1 MLNQVKKLLTNSFTL
16 ISFIAIFPTLAI
28 AQTQSVTGTLGVSEL
43 SAGQS
48 TTLTVSYSATD
59 AEGNAVAT
67 TGLGLRIHYD
77 SSVLQM
83 DAFTER
89 LFTGSQPFQFK
100 DDTTDLDNDPNT
112 DKYYLTS
119 WADTSGAGWPVDGNT
134 GQPLAQPVDL
144 YTVPLTALSGYNGTT
159 LKFTVSSNAAGFSFS
174 SEDVVI
180 GKIPGTVST
189 LSNITGTYSV
199 TSEATAPES
208 PYSSNDPAGN
218 GPDGTLGNADDV
230 TIKDLYEVD
239 GLTFVRPPLGAEAP
253 AATWGNAAGRDLNRV
268 GTNRYFRKFT
278 WENADAWC
286 KSFNGRL
293 ATGAEIET
301 HIAPISG
308 TTDGI
313 WETQLNW
320 PQQSSH
326 YWTGSVA
333 GDDPGDGSRHKAWI
347 TYNTSNGN
355 SVHQVQG
362 RANTNPFWPMC
373 VLENQASTTTGSITL
388 TPEFASDVTSYS
400 ATVANPV
407 TSVTFVPTLT
417 DSFASVTEYT
427 ANGSAVTANTFT
439 PTDGTNS
446 VSMTVTAE
454 DGVGTT
460 TYSITLEKAEA
471 LAITVGSLGIVTN
484 ANEVSYP
491 VTGTCNLDGVSVVV
505 SITGGSTTVSG
516 SSVDCSSGAWSAT
529 VDASS
534 LPDGAITV
542 SATGSTTLES
552 NTATGSTTKDTVG
565 PVVSAPADI
574 TVAAVDA
581 DGTPATDSE
590 IAAFLAGA
598 SAVDAGDGVVSVS
611 NDAPAVFPL
620 GATTVT
626 FSAVDSLGNSGSSS
640 AVVTVEDQTPPVITV
655 SDATI
660 AATDENGTLA
670 TATDAAAFLDSATV
684 EDNVDSNVTVTN
696 DAPDVF
702 PIGDTVVTFTATD
715 SADLTATATATLTV
729 ADVTA
734 PVVTA
739 PDSITVAATDASGTA
754 VSSAASVSIVGDWKL
769 APIAGAL
776 GVGWD
781 AANATGWWSN
791 SADDVTTRACLFDDI
806 FRFGEDGSFSNVMGS
821 QTWLEGWQGV
831 DGEQC
836 GVPVAPHD
844 GSNSATYSHDASTGA
859 LVLTGKGAHVGL
871 PKVYNG
877 GELSNSADPQAD
889 APESITYTV
898 TEISDSA
905 MTIQIQYNGDNT
917 WQFKL
922 VKAVAS
928 SVSITKVIETDAS
941 SPYIKTVEL
950 YVTGTVDFS
959 DGSVVMNYGKNGA
972 AFADN
977 QIDIS
982 GLGVQTDTYVYV
994 IRDLTLMQT
1003 DFPSAGLSA
1012 SNTVT
1017 TGTATNGDDS
1027 YQITMDGAVIS
1038 QFGVENE
1045 DGTGT
1050 AWEHGDTYAERKP
1063 GTEDDGTFSVDHW
1076 TIQELNFLDDYGTYN
1091 GAAALETVIT
1101 LGNWKTDS
1109 TASIVGDWKLAPMAA
1124 ALGVGWDA
1132 ANATGWWSNSADD
1145 VTTRACLFDD
1155 IFRFGE
1161 DGSFSNVMGL
1171 ETWLEGWQGVD
1182 SDQCG
1187 TPVAPHDGS
1196 SSATYTHD
1204 ASTGAL
1210 VLTGKGAHVGLP
1222 KAFNG
1227 GELTTPADAP
1237 DSITYTVTEISDSA
1251 MTVQINYFD
1260 TYVWQYKFAKVVAV
1274 SDSDA
1279 IAAFLAG
1286 ASAVDNVDGTLP
1298 VANDGPTVFP
1308 LGETVVTFSA
1318 TDAAGN
1324 LGTATASVTVTD
1336 QTAPEITAPAD
1347 GTLAATDA
1355 AGLASSDASVQAW
1368 FATATATDNVD
1379 SSLTITND
1387 APEVLPIG
1395 DTVVTFSVSDAAGNS
1410 ATATATVTVAD
1421 LTAPVIAAPATIT
1434 FLGENDGL
1442 AVSDAQVTDFL
1453 ASITATD
1460 NVDGAIATVT
1470 NDVPADVLPLGD
1482 TTVTFTAVDAVG
1494 NTGTAQTVVTVSLD
1508 ITPPELTVP
1517 APIALEVDMPS
1528 DVVAA
1533 SDNAIV
1539 TFLASATAI
1548 DNKDGD
1554 VTSSI
1559 VNDGPDEY
1567 AVGETV
1573 VTFTVA
1579 DALGNTASKS
1589 STVTVTVTDTDG
1601 DGLPDFYENLYGLD
1615 PNDPSDASGDLDGD
1629 GFTNLEEY
1637 EAGTD
1642 PTRDELPPELTIPA
1656 DISMGAT
1663 GRMTDVDIGTATA
1676 IDLKDGELSPSPSA
1690 TGPFKSGLTLITWSV
1705 SDAAGNTST
1714 AVQTVEIMPL
1724 ANLTPSSVTVE
1735 GTTVDVIV
1743 ELSGDAAA
1751 YPVTIPLSIDGTA
1764 TMGEMP
1770 SALAGDWTLAPM
1782 AGALGVGWDADNA
1795 TGWWSNSEGDVT
1807 GRACLFDDIFRF
1819 GSDGSFANVMGSETW
1834 LEGWQG
1840 VDGDQCGAPVAP
1852 HDGSASATYT
1862 YDSSTGSVMIDGV
1875 GAHLGLPKVFNG
1887 GELTNPADAPASV
1900 TYVITEMSD
1909 TAMTVQINY
1918 LDTFVWQYKFVKVA
1932 SAASSGDFSVSDTV
1946 TITEGT
1952 KGMVTMTVNEDSEA
1966 ESAETVVITLGSP
1979 TNAVTGSVTER
1990 TITIVEENVA
2000 PMIHLSVAQGGTS
2013 GRIVAADGGLVTVTA
2028 NYSDLNPGD
2037 THTLEWDSALSGLDY
2052 VTIDG
2057 ATVTVDPSTLGDTL
2071 MTASATVTD
2080 DGNPIFS
2087 ASDSVVVKI
2096 LATAPALG
2104 ADDSDGD
2111 GISDADEGYGD
2122 SDNDGIPDY
2131 LDNIDE
2137 SNLAPVG
2144 DSGDVVQT
2152 SAGTTV
2158 VLGDTAFSSGNN
2170 EVGIDESDVGSA
2182 DADWDYLGGL
2192 VDFKVSGAQAGATYN
2207 VVIPLS
2213 GTVPAGAVLRKFM
2226 GDNIGWQDFVEN
2238 ATNAIHSAMATSG
2251 TCPEPGSAAYAP
2263 GLPTADAM
2271 TPEQTICLELLIEDG
2286 GPNDMDGVA
2295 NGTVVDPSGIATLYF
2310 GPPSSNSTISIDAT
2324 ELKAGGNETATVT
2337 VTAVDPDGRA
2347 LEGMTVSASASLSD
2361 ATVGDFTASAGG
2373 VYTATLTP
2381 GKTGGELTVTATIS
2395 DGSDSVSITSAVVTI
2410 KKSGGGCTVGGSGSS
2425 DSSMVIM
2432 LLAGMLYLF
2441 RRKLFKMQ

>member
-1 MLNQVKKLLTNSFTL
+1 MLNQVKKLLSNSFTL
-16 ISFIAIFPTLAI
+16 ISFITIFPTLAI
-28 AQTQSVTGTLGVSEL
+28 AQTQSVSGTLGVSEL

-59 AEGNAVAT
+59 AGGDAVAT

-83 DAFTER
+83 DSYTER

-134 GQPLAQPVDL
+134 GEPLAQPVDL

-208 PYSSNDPAGN
+208 PYSSNDPTGN
-218 GPDGTLGNADDV
+218 GPDGSLGNADDV

-293 ATGAEIET
+293 ATGAEVET

-326 YWTGSVA
+326 YWTGSIA

-373 VLENQASTTTGSITL
+373 VLENQASTTTGDITL

-407 TSVTFVPTLT
+407 TSVTFTPTLT
-417 DSFASVTEYT
+417 DSFASITEYT
-427 ANGSAVTANTFT
+427 ANGDAVTSNTFT

-484 ANEVSYP
+484 ANEGSYP

-505 SITGGSTTVSG
+505 SMTGGSTTVSG
-516 SSVDCSSGAWSAT
+516 SSVDCTSGAWSAT

-534 LPDGAITV
+534 LPDGAISV

-611 NDAPAVFPL
+611 NDAPPVFPL

-655 SDATI
+655 ADATI
-660 AATDENGTLA
+660 AATDANGTSA

-729 ADVTA
+729 TDLTA

-769 APIAGAL
+769 APIAAAL

-836 GVPVAPHD
+836 GAPVAPHD
-844 GSNSATYSHDASTGA
+844 GSNSATYAYDASTGA

-871 PKVYNG
+871 PKVHNG
-877 GELSNSADPQAD
+877 GELSNSAD
-889 APESITYTV
+889 APDSVTYTV
-898 TEISDSA
+898 TELSESA

-922 VKAVAS
+922 VKAVAN

-1003 DFPSAGLSA
+1003 DFPSAGLST

-1017 TGTATNGDDS
+1017 TDTATNGDDS
-1027 YQITMDGAVIS
+1027 YQVTINGTVVS
-1038 QFGVENE
+1038 QFGIEGDRGDN
-1045 DGTGT
+1045 T
-1050 AWEHGDTYAERKP
+1050 WEHRDTYAERKA
-1063 GTEDDGTFSVDHW
+1063 GTTDNGTFNIDEW
-1076 TIQELNFLDDYGTYN
+1076 TIYSEQLLDDYGTYN

-1101 LGNWKTDS
+1101 LGNWKTDT
-1109 TASIVGDWKLAPMAA
+1109 TASIVGDWKLAPIAA

-1161 DGSFSNVMGL
+1161 DGSFSNVMGS

-1187 TPVAPHDGS
+1187 TPIAPHDGS
-1196 SSATYTHD
+1196 NPATYTHD
-1204 ASTGAL
+1204 TSTGAL

-1237 DSITYTVTEISDSA
+1237 ESVTYTVTEISESA

-1274 SDSDA
+1274 DPSNA

-1298 VANDGPTVFP
+1298 VTNDGPAVFP

-1324 LGTATASVTVTD
+1324 LGTASASVTVTD

-1387 APEVLPIG
+1387 APEILPIG

-1410 ATATATVTVAD
+1410 ASATATVTVAD
-1421 LTAPVIAAPATIT
+1421 LTAPVITAPATIT

-1442 AVSDAQVTDFL
+1442 AVSDSQVTDFL

-1460 NVDGAIATVT
+1460 NVDGDIATIT
-1470 NDVPADVLPLGD
+1470 NDAPADVFPLGD

-1533 SDNAIV
+1533 SDDAIV
-1539 TFLASATAI
+1539 AFLAGATAI

-1559 VNDGPDEY
+1559 VNDGPAEY

-1656 DISMGAT
+1656 DISVGAT

-1676 IDLKDGELSPSPSA
+1676 VDLKDGELSPSPSA

-1852 HDGSASATYT
+1852 HDGSAPATYT

-1909 TAMTVQINY
+1909 TAMTIQINY
-1918 LDTFVWQYKFVKVA
+1918 FDTYVWQYKFVKVA

-1966 ESAETVVITLGSP
+1966 ESAETVVITLGSL

-2000 PMIHLSVAQGGTS
+2000 PMIHLSVAQGGTA
-2013 GRIVAADGGLVTVTA
+2013 GRIVAADGGPVTVTA

-2071 MTASATVTD
+2071 MTASATVSD
-2080 DGNPIFS
+2080 DGNPILS

-2192 VDFKVSGAQAGATYN
+2192 VDFKVSGGQAGATYN

-2238 ATNAIHSAMATSG
+2238 ATNAISSITAAPG
-2251 TCPEPGSAAYAP
+2251 TCPAPGSVFYEPGIIAADMVA
-2263 GLPTADAM
+2263 
-2271 TPEQTICLELLIEDG
+2271 PEQVICLQLLIEDG

-2361 ATVGDFTASAGG
+2361 ATVGGFTESAGG

-2395 DGSDSVSITSAVVTI
+2395 DGNDSISITSAVVTI

-2425 DSSMVIM
+2425 DSSMIIL
-2432 LLAGMLYLF
+2432 LLAGMLYLL
-2441 RRKLFKMQ
+2441 RRKMFKMQ

>member
-1 MLNQVKKLLTNSFTL
+1 MLNQVTKLLKNSFTL
-16 ISFIAIFPTLAI
+16 ISFIAIFPALAI
-28 AQTQSVTGTLGVSEL
+28 AQTQSVSGTLGVSEL

-59 AEGNAVAT
+59 ADGNAVAT

-100 DDTTDLDNDPNT
+100 DDTDDLDFDPNT
-112 DKYYLTS
+112 DKFYLTS

-159 LKFTVSSNAAGFSFS
+159 LRFSTSSTAAGYNFS

-208 PYSSNDPAGN
+208 PYSTNNPTAN
-218 GPDGTLGNADDV
+218 GPDGSAGTDDDV
-230 TIKDLYEVD
+230 VVKDLYEVD
-239 GLTFVRPPLGAEAP
+239 GLTFVRPPLNSEAP
-253 AATWGNAAGRDLNRV
+253 QATWGTASGQDLNRV
-268 GTNRYFRKFT
+268 GSNRYFRKFT
-278 WENADAWC
+278 WENAGLWC
-286 KSFNGRL
+286 ESINARL

-308 TTDGI
+308 SADGV
-313 WETQLNW
+313 WETELYW
-320 PQQSSH
+320 PQRSSH
-326 YWTGSVA
+326 YWTASVA
-333 GDDPGDGSRHKAWI
+333 GDNQTDPPTRHKAWI
-347 TYNTSNGN
+347 TYNTGNGN
-355 SVHQVQG
+355 SVHQLQG
-362 RANTNPFWPMC
+362 RADTNAFWPMC
-373 VLENQASTTTGSITL
+373 VIENQASTTTGSITL

-407 TSVTFVPTLT
+407 NSVSFVPTLT

-427 ANGSAVTANTFT
+427 ANGSAVTGNTFT

-460 TYSITLEKAEA
+460 TYSISLEKAEA
-471 LAITVGSLGIVTN
+471 LAITVGSLSIVTN
-484 ANEVSYP
+484 ANEGSYP
-491 VTGTCNLDGVSVVV
+491 VAGTCNLDGVSVVV
-505 SITGGSTTVSG
+505 SMTGGSTTVSG
-516 SSVDCSSGAWSAT
+516 SAVDCTSGAWSAS

-534 LPDGAITV
+534 LPDGAISV
-542 SATGSTTLES
+542 SAAGSTTLES

-598 SAVDAGDGVVSVS
+598 TAVDAGDGVVSVS

-655 SDATI
+655 ADATI
-660 AATDENGTLA
+660 AATDANGTLA

-715 SADLTATATATLTV
+715 SANLTATATATLTV
-729 ADVTA
+729 ADLTA

-739 PDSITVAATDASGTA
+739 PDSITVAATNAAGTA
-754 VSSAASVSIVGDWKL
+754 ASNSAVSGDWKL
-769 APIAGAL
+769 APVEGAL
-776 GVGWD
+776 AVGWD
-781 AANATGWWSN
+781 AANVGGWWSN
-791 SADDVTTRACLFDDI
+791 SADEVTTRSCLFDDI

-821 QTWLEGWQGV
+821 QTWLEVWQGV
-831 DGEQC
+831 DGDQC
-836 GVPVAPHD
+836 GTPVAPHN
-844 GSNSATYSHDASTGA
+844 GSSTMNYTYDSANST
-859 LVLTGKGAHVGL
+859 LTVNGLGAHIGL

-877 GELSNSADPQAD
+877 GELGNPLD
-889 APESITYTV
+889 APSSVTYTI
-898 TEISDSA
+898 TEMTETA
-905 MTIQIQYNGDNT
+905 MTLQINYFDT
-917 WQFKL
+917 YVWQFKL
-922 VKAVAS
+922 AKDVPAAEK
-928 SVSITKVIETDAS
+928 SVSITKIIETDAS
-941 SPYIKTVEL
+941 NPYIKTVEL

-1076 TIQELNFLDDYGTYN
+1076 TIQALNFLDDYGTYN
-1091 GAAALETVIT
+1091 GAAALETIIT
-1101 LGNWKTDS
+1101 LGNWKT
-1109 TASIVGDWKLAPMAA
+1109 
-1124 ALGVGWDA
+1124 
-1132 ANATGWWSNSADD
+1132 N
-1145 VTTRACLFDD
+1145 
-1155 IFRFGE
+1155 
-1161 DGSFSNVMGL
+1161 
-1171 ETWLEGWQGVD
+1171 
-1182 SDQCG
+1182 
-1187 TPVAPHDGS
+1187 S
-1196 SSATYTHD
+1196 SSET
-1204 ASTGAL
+1204 S
-1210 VLTGKGAHVGLP
+1210 
-1222 KAFNG
+1222 
-1227 GELTTPADAP
+1227 
-1237 DSITYTVTEISDSA
+1237 
-1251 MTVQINYFD
+1251 
-1260 TYVWQYKFAKVVAV
+1260 
-1274 SDSDA
+1274 A
-1279 IAAFLAG
+1279 IATFLAG
-1286 ASAVDNVDGTLP
+1286 ASAIDNVDGALP
-1298 VANDGPTVFP
+1298 VTNDGPAVFP

-1318 TDAAGN
+1318 TDTAGN

-1410 ATATATVTVAD
+1410 ASATATVTVAD
-1421 LTAPVIAAPATIT
+1421 LTAPVITAPVKIT

-1460 NVDGAIATVT
+1460 NVDGAIATIT

-1494 NTGTAQTVVTVSLD
+1494 NAGTAQTVVTVSLD

-1517 APIALEVDMPS
+1517 VPIALEVDMPS

-1533 SDNAIV
+1533 SNDAIV
-1539 TFLASATAI
+1539 AFLAGATAI

-1559 VNDGPDEY
+1559 VNDGPAEY

-1676 IDLKDGELSPSPSA
+1676 VDLKDGELSPSPSA

-1705 SDAAGNTST
+1705 TDAAGNTST

-1735 GTTVDVIV
+1735 GATVDVIV
-1743 ELSGDAAA
+1743 ELSGEAAF
-1751 YPVTIPLSIDGTA
+1751 YPVTVPITTDGTA
-1764 TMGEMP
+1764 VMGDVSQ
-1770 SALAGDWTLAPM
+1770 SALMVGDWKLAPM
-1782 AGALGVGWDADNA
+1782 AGALQVGWDADNIG
-1795 TGWWSNSEGDVT
+1795 GWWSNDEASITD
-1807 GRACLFDDIFRF
+1807 RACLFDDIFRMS
-1819 GSDGSFANVMGSETW
+1819 SDGTFMNIMGDQTW
-1834 LEGWQG
+1834 IEGWQG
-1840 VDGDQCGAPVAP
+1840 QEGCGTPVAP
-1852 HDGSASATYT
+1852 HDGSNAATYE
-1862 YDSSTGSVMIDGV
+1862 YDPETSTITVSGL
-1875 GAHLGLPKVFNG
+1875 GAHVGLPKVHNN
-1887 GELTNPADAPASV
+1887 GELGSVDDAVSSIVYDVAEIAADGLS
-1900 TYVITEMSD
+1900 
-1909 TAMTVQINY
+1909 MTLQINY
-1918 LDTFVWQYKFVKVA
+1918 SGTAIWQYKLVKSTPSVTT
-1932 SAASSGDFSVSDTV
+1932 GDYSIGDSVV
-1946 TITEGT
+1946 INEGT
-1952 KGMVTMTVNEDSEA
+1952 SGMITMLINEDSEV
-1966 ESAETVVITLGSP
+1966 ESSETVVISLGSP
-1979 TNAVTGSVTER
+1979 TNAVTGAVTER

-2013 GRIVAADGGLVTVTA
+2013 GRIVTADGGPVTVTA
-2028 NYSDLNPGD
+2028 SYSDLNPGD

-2080 DGNPIFS
+2080 DGNPILS

-2104 ADDSDGD
+2104 TDDSDGD

-2251 TCPEPGSAAYAP
+2251 TCPEPGSSAYAP
-2263 GLPTADAM
+2263 GLPTADGM
-2271 TPEQTICLELLIEDG
+2271 SEQTICLELLIEDG

-2361 ATVGDFTASAGG
+2361 STVGGFTESAGG

-2425 DSSMVIM
+2425 DSSMIIL
-2432 LLAGMLYLF
+2432 LLAGMLYLL
-2441 RRKLFKMQ
+2441 RRKFFKIQ

>member
-1 MLNQVKKLLTNSFTL
+1 M
-16 ISFIAIFPTLAI
+16 
-28 AQTQSVTGTLGVSEL
+28 
-43 SAGQS
+43 
-48 TTLTVSYSATD
+48 
-59 AEGNAVAT
+59 
-67 TGLGLRIHYD
+67 
-77 SSVLQM
+77 
-83 DAFTER
+83 
-89 LFTGSQPFQFK
+89 
-100 DDTTDLDNDPNT
+100 
-112 DKYYLTS
+112 
-119 WADTSGAGWPVDGNT
+119 
-134 GQPLAQPVDL
+134 
-144 YTVPLTALSGYNGTT
+144 
-159 LKFTVSSNAAGFSFS
+159 
-174 SEDVVI
+174 
-180 GKIPGTVST
+180 
-189 LSNITGTYSV
+189 
-199 TSEATAPES
+199 
-208 PYSSNDPAGN
+208 
-218 GPDGTLGNADDV
+218 
-230 TIKDLYEVD
+230 
-239 GLTFVRPPLGAEAP
+239 
-253 AATWGNAAGRDLNRV
+253 
-268 GTNRYFRKFT
+268 
-278 WENADAWC
+278 
-286 KSFNGRL
+286 
-293 ATGAEIET
+293 
-301 HIAPISG
+301 
-308 TTDGI
+308 
-313 WETQLNW
+313 
-320 PQQSSH
+320 
-326 YWTGSVA
+326 
-333 GDDPGDGSRHKAWI
+333 
-347 TYNTSNGN
+347 
-355 SVHQVQG
+355 
-362 RANTNPFWPMC
+362 
-373 VLENQASTTTGSITL
+373 
-388 TPEFASDVTSYS
+388 
-400 ATVANPV
+400 
-407 TSVTFVPTLT
+407 
-417 DSFASVTEYT
+417 
-427 ANGSAVTANTFT
+427 
-439 PTDGTNS
+439 
-446 VSMTVTAE
+446 
-454 DGVGTT
+454 
-460 TYSITLEKAEA
+460 
-471 LAITVGSLGIVTN
+471 
-484 ANEVSYP
+484 
-491 VTGTCNLDGVSVVV
+491 
-505 SITGGSTTVSG
+505 
-516 SSVDCSSGAWSAT
+516 
-529 VDASS
+529 
-534 LPDGAITV
+534 
-542 SATGSTTLES
+542 
-552 NTATGSTTKDTVG
+552 
-565 PVVSAPADI
+565 
-574 TVAAVDA
+574 
-581 DGTPATDSE
+581 
-590 IAAFLAGA
+590 
-598 SAVDAGDGVVSVS
+598 
-611 NDAPAVFPL
+611 
-620 GATTVT
+620 
-626 FSAVDSLGNSGSSS
+626 
-640 AVVTVEDQTPPVITV
+640 
-655 SDATI
+655 
-660 AATDENGTLA
+660 
-670 TATDAAAFLDSATV
+670 
-684 EDNVDSNVTVTN
+684 
-696 DAPDVF
+696 
-702 PIGDTVVTFTATD
+702 
-715 SADLTATATATLTV
+715 
-729 ADVTA
+729 
-734 PVVTA
+734 
-739 PDSITVAATDASGTA
+739 
-754 VSSAASVSIVGDWKL
+754 
-769 APIAGAL
+769 
-776 GVGWD
+776 
-781 AANATGWWSN
+781 
-791 SADDVTTRACLFDDI
+791 
-806 FRFGEDGSFSNVMGS
+806 
-821 QTWLEGWQGV
+821 
-831 DGEQC
+831 
-836 GVPVAPHD
+836 
-844 GSNSATYSHDASTGA
+844 
-859 LVLTGKGAHVGL
+859 
-871 PKVYNG
+871 
-877 GELSNSADPQAD
+877 
-889 APESITYTV
+889 
-898 TEISDSA
+898 
-905 MTIQIQYNGDNT
+905 
-917 WQFKL
+917 
-922 VKAVAS
+922 
-928 SVSITKVIETDAS
+928 
-941 SPYIKTVEL
+941 
-950 YVTGTVDFS
+950 
-959 DGSVVMNYGKNGA
+959 
-972 AFADN
+972 
-977 QIDIS
+977 
-982 GLGVQTDTYVYV
+982 
-994 IRDLTLMQT
+994 
-1003 DFPSAGLSA
+1003 
-1012 SNTVT
+1012 
-1017 TGTATNGDDS
+1017 
-1027 YQITMDGAVIS
+1027 
-1038 QFGVENE
+1038 
-1045 DGTGT
+1045 
-1050 AWEHGDTYAERKP
+1050 
-1063 GTEDDGTFSVDHW
+1063 
-1076 TIQELNFLDDYGTYN
+1076 
-1091 GAAALETVIT
+1091 
-1101 LGNWKTDS
+1101 
-1109 TASIVGDWKLAPMAA
+1109 
-1124 ALGVGWDA
+1124 
-1132 ANATGWWSNSADD
+1132 
-1145 VTTRACLFDD
+1145 
-1155 IFRFGE
+1155 
-1161 DGSFSNVMGL
+1161 
-1171 ETWLEGWQGVD
+1171 
-1182 SDQCG
+1182 
-1187 TPVAPHDGS
+1187 
-1196 SSATYTHD
+1196 
-1204 ASTGAL
+1204 
-1210 VLTGKGAHVGLP
+1210 
-1222 KAFNG
+1222 
-1227 GELTTPADAP
+1227 
-1237 DSITYTVTEISDSA
+1237 
-1251 MTVQINYFD
+1251 
-1260 TYVWQYKFAKVVAV
+1260 
-1274 SDSDA
+1274 
-1279 IAAFLAG
+1279 
-1286 ASAVDNVDGTLP
+1286 
-1298 VANDGPTVFP
+1298 
-1308 LGETVVTFSA
+1308 
-1318 TDAAGN
+1318 
-1324 LGTATASVTVTD
+1324 
-1336 QTAPEITAPAD
+1336 
-1347 GTLAATDA
+1347 
-1355 AGLASSDASVQAW
+1355 
-1368 FATATATDNVD
+1368 
-1379 SSLTITND
+1379 TITND
-1387 APEVLPIG
+1387 APAVLPIG

-1410 ATATATVTVAD
+1410 ASATATVTVAD
-1421 LTAPVIAAPATIT
+1421 LTAPVITAPATIT

-1460 NVDGAIATVT
+1460 NVDGVIATVT

-1559 VNDGPDEY
+1559 VNDGPAEY

-1676 IDLKDGELSPSPSA
+1676 VDLKDGELSPSPSA

-1840 VDGDQCGAPVAP
+1840 VDGDQCGAPVSP

-1918 LDTFVWQYKFVKVA
+1918 FDTFVWQYKFVKVA

-2013 GRIVAADGGLVTVTA
+2013 GRIVAADGGPVTVTA

-2057 ATVTVDPSTLGDTL
+2057 ATVTVDPTSLGDTL

-2080 DGNPIFS
+2080 DGNPILS

-2096 LATAPALG
+2096 LASAPALG

-2251 TCPEPGSAAYAP
+2251 TCPEPGSSAYAP
-2263 GLPTADAM
+2263 GLPTADGM
-2271 TPEQTICLELLIEDG
+2271 SEQTICLELLIEDG

-2361 ATVGDFTASAGG
+2361 ATVGGFTESAGG

-2395 DGSDSVSITSAVVTI
+2395 DGSDSISITSAVVTI

-2425 DSSMVIM
+2425 DSSMIIL
-2432 LLAGMLYLF
+2432 LLAGMLYLL
-2441 RRKLFKMQ
+2441 RRKLLKIQ

>member
-1 MLNQVKKLLTNSFTL
+1 MLNQVKKLLKNSFTL

-28 AQTQSVTGTLGVSEL
+28 AQTQSVSGTLGVSEL

-59 AEGNAVAT
+59 ADGNAVAT

-484 ANEVSYP
+484 ANEGSYP

-505 SITGGSTTVSG
+505 SMTGGSTTVSG
-516 SSVDCSSGAWSAT
+516 SSVDCTSGAWSAT

-590 IAAFLAGA
+590 IAAFLAAA

-620 GATTVT
+620 GTTTVT

-660 AATDENGTLA
+660 AATDANGTLA

-836 GVPVAPHD
+836 GAPVAPHD
-844 GSNSATYSHDASTGA
+844 GSNSATYTHDASTGA

-889 APESITYTV
+889 APDSITYTV

-922 VKAVAS
+922 VKAVAN

-1076 TIQELNFLDDYGTYN
+1076 TIQALNFLDDYGTYN

-1161 DGSFSNVMGL
+1161 DGSFSNVMGS

-1274 SDSDA
+1274 SGSDA

-1298 VANDGPTVFP
+1298 VTNDGPAVFP

-1410 ATATATVTVAD
+1410 ASATATVTVAD
-1421 LTAPVIAAPATIT
+1421 LTAPVITAPATIT

-1460 NVDGAIATVT
+1460 NVDGAIATIT

-1533 SDNAIV
+1533 SDDAIV

-1559 VNDGPDEY
+1559 VNDGPAEY

-1676 IDLKDGELSPSPSA
+1676 VDLKDGELSPSPSA

-1918 LDTFVWQYKFVKVA
+1918 FDTFVWQYKFVKVA

-2013 GRIVAADGGLVTVTA
+2013 GRIVAADGGPVTVTA

-2057 ATVTVDPSTLGDTL
+2057 ATVTVDPTSLGDTL

-2080 DGNPIFS
+2080 DGNPILS

-2096 LATAPALG
+2096 LASAPALG

-2251 TCPEPGSAAYAP
+2251 TCPEPGSSAYAP
-2263 GLPTADAM
+2263 GLPTAEAM
-2271 TPEQTICLELLIEDG
+2271 VPEQTICLELLIEDG

-2361 ATVGDFTASAGG
+2361 ATVGDFTESAGG

-2395 DGSDSVSITSAVVTI
+2395 DGSDSISITSAVVTI

-2425 DSSMVIM
+2425 DSSMIIL
-2432 LLAGMLYLF
+2432 LLAGMLYLL
-2441 RRKLFKMQ
+2441 RRKLFKIQ

>member
-1 MLNQVKKLLTNSFTL
+1 MLYQTIKVLKKNLF
-16 ISFIAIFPTLAI
+16 IVSFIAMLPAFAV
-28 AQTQSVTGTLGVSEL
+28 AQVQSVSGTLEVAEL

-48 TTLTVSYSATD
+48 TNLTVTYSASD
-59 AEGNAVAT
+59 ADGNAVAT
-67 TGLGLRIHYD
+67 TGLGLRLHYD
-77 SSVLQM
+77 SSVLEM
-83 DAFTER
+83 GAYSDR
-89 LFTGSQPFQFK
+89 LFAGSQPFQFK

-134 GQPLAQPVDL
+134 GEPLAQPVTL
-144 YTVPLTALSGYNGTT
+144 YVVPLTAISGFNGTT
-159 LKFTVSSNAAGFSFS
+159 LKFSYSSIAAGYSFT
-174 SEDVVI
+174 SEDVTV

-189 LSNITGTYSV
+189 LSNLTGTYSV
-199 TSEATAPES
+199 TSEATAPSS
-208 PYSSNDPAGN
+208 PYSTNNPSANGADASAG
-218 GPDGTLGNADDV
+218 TADDV
-230 TIKDLYEVD
+230 IIKDLYEVE
-239 GLTFVRPPLGAEAP
+239 GLSFVRPPLNAEAP
-253 AATWGNAAGRDLNRV
+253 QATWGTASGRDLNRV

-278 WENADAWC
+278 WENADLWC

-293 ATGAEIET
+293 ATGAEVET
-301 HIAPISG
+301 HISPISG
-308 TTDGI
+308 STDGV
-313 WETQLNW
+313 WETELNW

-326 YWTGSVA
+326 YWTGSLA

-362 RANTNPFWPMC
+362 RANTQAFWPLC
-373 VLENQASTTTGSITL
+373 VLESQASTTTGDITL
-388 TPEFASDVTSYS
+388 TPAFASNVLEYTASI
-400 ATVANPV
+400 ANPV

-427 ANGSAVTANTFT
+427 ANGSAVTSNTFA

-454 DGVGTT
+454 DGAGTT
-460 TYSITLEKAEA
+460 TYAISLEKAEA
-471 LAITVGSLGIVTN
+471 LAIAITSPAIVTN
-484 ANEVSYP
+484 SNEASYP
-491 VTGTCNLDGVSVVV
+491 VAGTCNLSGVSVVA
-505 SITGGSTTVSG
+505 SLTSGSDTVSG

-534 LPDGAITV
+534 LADGSLTV
-542 SATGSTTLES
+542 SATGTTSLET
-552 NTATGSTTKDTVG
+552 NTATASTTKDTVG

-581 DGTPATDSE
+581 NGTPATDAA
-590 IAAFLAGA
+590 IASFLSSA
-598 SAVDAGDGVVSVS
+598 SAVDAGDGVVSVA
-611 NDAPAVFPL
+611 NDAPAVFPI

-626 FSAVDSLGNSGSSS
+626 FSAVDSLGNTGSSS

-655 SDATI
+655 EDATV
-660 AATDENGTLA
+660 AATDASGTLA
-670 TATDAAAFLDSATV
+670 TDTDIASFLDSATV
-684 EDNVDSNVTVTN
+684 EDNVDANVTVTN
-696 DAPDVF
+696 DAPDIF
-702 PIGDTVVTFTATD
+702 PIGPTVVTFTATD
-715 SADLTATATATLTV
+715 SSELTATATATLTV
-729 ADVTA
+729 ADLTA

-739 PDSITVAATDASGTA
+739 PDAITVAANNAAGTA
-754 VSSAASVSIVGDWKL
+754 ASNSAISGDWKL
-769 APIAGAL
+769 AAMAGAM

-781 AANATGWWSN
+781 ADNATGWWSN
-791 SADDVTTRACLFDDI
+791 SEDDLTTRACLFDDI
-806 FRFGEDGSFSNVMGS
+806 FRFGADGSFANVMGS
-821 QTWLEGWQGV
+821 ETWLESWQGV
-831 DGEQC
+831 DGDQC
-836 GVPVAPHD
+836 GAPVAPHN
-844 GSNSATYSHDASTGA
+844 GSATANYTYDSANSTITVNG
-859 LVLTGKGAHVGL
+859 LGAHIGL

-877 GELSNSADPQAD
+877 GEMTSPSEAVTSVTY
-889 APESITYTV
+889 SITEMTS
-898 TEISDSA
+898 TA
-905 MTIQIQYNGDNT
+905 MTLQINYFDTYVWQY
-917 WQFKL
+917 KL
-922 VKAVAS
+922 TKDQPAATN

-941 SPYIKTVEL
+941 SPFIKTVEL

-959 DGSVVMNYGKNGA
+959 DGSIVMNYGNNGKP
-972 AFADN
+972 FADK

-994 IRDLTLMQT
+994 IRDLALMQT

-1017 TGTATNGDDS
+1017 TSTATNGDDS
-1027 YQITMDGAVIS
+1027 YQITMDGAVVS

-1050 AWEHGDTYAERKP
+1050 AWEHSDSVAERKS
-1063 GTEDDGTFSVDHW
+1063 GTDDDGTFNIDHW
-1076 TIQELNFLDDYGTYN
+1076 TVQAKNYLDDYGTYN

-1101 LGNWKTDS
+1101 LANWK
-1109 TASIVGDWKLAPMAA
+1109 VE
-1124 ALGVGWDA
+1124 
-1132 ANATGWWSNSADD
+1132 SADD
-1145 VTTRACLFDD
+1145 ANP
-1155 IFRFGE
+1155 I
-1161 DGSFSNVMGL
+1161 
-1171 ETWLEGWQGVD
+1171 
-1182 SDQCG
+1182 
-1187 TPVAPHDGS
+1187 
-1196 SSATYTHD
+1196 AT
-1204 ASTGAL
+1204 
-1210 VLTGKGAHVGLP
+1210 
-1222 KAFNG
+1222 
-1227 GELTTPADAP
+1227 
-1237 DSITYTVTEISDSA
+1237 
-1251 MTVQINYFD
+1251 
-1260 TYVWQYKFAKVVAV
+1260 
-1274 SDSDA
+1274 
-1279 IAAFLAG
+1279 FLA
-1286 ASAVDNVDGTLP
+1286 AATAVDNVDGS
-1298 VANDGPTVFP
+1298 VSVSNDGLAVFP
-1308 LGETVVTFSA
+1308 LGETLVTFSA

-1324 LGTATASVTVTD
+1324 TGTATSTVTVTD

-1355 AGLASSDASVQAW
+1355 SGLASSDASVQAW
-1368 FATATATDNVD
+1368 FATASASDNVD
-1379 SSLTITND
+1379 SSMTITND

-1395 DTVVTFSVSDAAGNS
+1395 ATLVTFTVSDAAGNS
-1410 ATATATVTVAD
+1410 ASATATVTVAD
-1421 LTAPVIAAPATIT
+1421 LTAPVITAPAAIT
-1434 FLGENDGL
+1434 LLGENDGL
-1442 AVSDAQVTDFL
+1442 AATDASVTDFL
-1453 ASITATD
+1453 ASITASD
-1460 NVDGAIATVT
+1460 NVDGAIASIT
-1470 NDVPADVLPLGD
+1470 NDAPADVFPLGD
-1482 TTVTFTAVDAVG
+1482 TTVTFTAVDAAG
-1494 NTGTAQTVVTVSLD
+1494 NTGTAQTVVTISLD
-1508 ITPPELTVP
+1508 ITAPELTVP
-1517 APIALEVDMPS
+1517 APIALEVAMPS
-1528 DVVAA
+1528 DVVDAA
-1533 SDNAIV
+1533 DTAIV
-1539 TFLASATAI
+1539 TFLSGASAI

-1559 VNDGPDEY
+1559 VNDGPAEY
-1567 AVGETV
+1567 PVGETV
-1573 VTFTVA
+1573 VTFTVS
-1579 DALGNTASKS
+1579 DALGNTASAS
-1589 STVTVTVTDTDG
+1589 SSVTVTVTDTDG

-1615 PNDPSDASGDLDGD
+1615 PNDASDANGDLDGD

-1663 GRMTDVDIGTATA
+1663 GRMTDVSIGTASA
-1676 IDLKDGELSPSPSA
+1676 VDLKDGELSPSASA
-1690 TGPFKSGLTLITWSV
+1690 SGPFKSGLTLITWSV
-1705 SDAAGNTST
+1705 SDAAGNTAT
-1714 AVQTVEIMPL
+1714 AVQSVEIMPL

-1751 YPVTIPLSIDGTA
+1751 YPVTIPLTIDGTA

-1782 AGALGVGWDADNA
+1782 AGALQVGWDADNVG
-1795 TGWWSNSEGDVT
+1795 GWWSSGDGEVT
-1807 GRACLFDDIFRF
+1807 DRACLFDDIFRF
-1819 GSDGSFANVMGSETW
+1819 GADGSFANVMGAETW

-1862 YDSSTGSVMIDGV
+1862 HDAATGELMLDGV
-1875 GAHLGLPKVFNG
+1875 GAHLGLPKVYNG
-1887 GELTNPADAPASV
+1887 GEMSNPADAPASV

-1918 LDTFVWQYKFVKVA
+1918 VDTFVWQYKFVKVA
-1932 SAASSGDFSVSDTV
+1932 SAAGSGDFTVSDSV

-1952 KGMVTMTVNEDSEA
+1952 KGMVTMTVNEDAEA
-1966 ESAETVVITLGSP
+1966 ESSETVTISIGSP
-1979 TNAVTGSVTER
+1979 TNAVVGSVSER

-2000 PMIHLSVAQGGTS
+2000 PMIHLSVAQSGTS

-2071 MTASATVTD
+2071 MIASATVSD
-2080 DGNPIFS
+2080 DGNPILS

-2096 LATAPALG
+2096 LAAAPALG
-2104 ADDSDGD
+2104 AEDSDGD

-2170 EVGIDESDVGSA
+2170 EVGIDESDVGSV

-2251 TCPEPGSAAYAP
+2251 TCPEPGSSAYAP

-2271 TPEQTICLELLIEDG
+2271 VPEQTICLELLIEDG

-2310 GPPSSNSTISIDAT
+2310 GPPSSDSTISIDAT

-2337 VTAVDPDGRA
+2337 VTAVDSDGRA
-2347 LEGMTVSASASLSD
+2347 LEGMSVTSSASLSD
-2361 ATVGDFTASAGG
+2361 ATVSEFVESAGG

-2381 GKTGGELTVTATIS
+2381 GSTGGELTVTATIS
-2395 DGSDSVSITSAVVTI
+2395 NGSDSVSITSAIVTI
-2410 KKSGGGCTVGGSGSS
+2410 KKSGGGCTVGGPGSS
-2425 DSSMVIM
+2425 DYSMIM
-2432 LLAGMLYLF
+2432 LLLAGLLYLV
-2441 RRKLFKMQ
+2441 RRRVFKIQ

>member
-1 MLNQVKKLLTNSFTL
+1 MLNQVKKLLKNSFTL

-28 AQTQSVTGTLGVSEL
+28 AQTQSVSGTLGVSEL

-59 AEGNAVAT
+59 GDGNAVAT

-326 YWTGSVA
+326 YWTASVA

-484 ANEVSYP
+484 ANEGSYP

-505 SITGGSTTVSG
+505 SMAGGSTTVSG
-516 SSVDCSSGAWSAT
+516 SSVDCTSGAWSAT

-590 IAAFLAGA
+590 IAAFLAAA

-660 AATDENGTLA
+660 AATDANGTLA

-836 GVPVAPHD
+836 GTPVAPHD
-844 GSNSATYSHDASTGA
+844 GSNSATYTHDASTGA

-889 APESITYTV
+889 APDSITYTV

-922 VKAVAS
+922 VKAVAN

-1076 TIQELNFLDDYGTYN
+1076 TIQALNFLDDYGTYN

-1161 DGSFSNVMGL
+1161 DGSFSNVMGS

-1298 VANDGPTVFP
+1298 VTNDGPTVFP

-1410 ATATATVTVAD
+1410 ASATATVTVAD
-1421 LTAPVIAAPATIT
+1421 LTAPVITAPATIT

-1676 IDLKDGELSPSPSA
+1676 VDLKDGELSPSPSA

-1918 LDTFVWQYKFVKVA
+1918 FDTFVWQYKFVKVA

-2013 GRIVAADGGLVTVTA
+2013 GRIVAADGGPVTVTA

-2080 DGNPIFS
+2080 DGNPILS

-2152 SAGTTV
+2152 SAGTTI

-2192 VDFKVSGAQAGATYN
+2192 VDFKVSGGQAGATYN

-2361 ATVGDFTASAGG
+2361 ATVGDFTESAGG

-2425 DSSMVIM
+2425 DSSMIIM

>member
-1 MLNQVKKLLTNSFTL
+1 MLKYQAVNKNFWGCITMLNQVTKLLKNSFTL
-16 ISFIAIFPTLAI
+16 ISFVAIFPTLAI
-28 AQTQSVTGTLGVSEL
+28 AQTQSVSGTLGVSEL

-59 AEGNAVAT
+59 GDGNAVAT
-67 TGLGLRIHYD
+67 TGLGLRVHYD

-308 TTDGI
+308 STDGI

-373 VLENQASTTTGSITL
+373 VLENQASTTTGSITI

-471 LAITVGSLGIVTN
+471 LAITVGSLSIVTN
-484 ANEVSYP
+484 ANEGSYP
-491 VTGTCNLDGVSVVV
+491 VAGTCNLDGVSVVV
-505 SITGGSTTVSG
+505 SMTGGSTTVSG
-516 SSVDCSSGAWSAT
+516 SAVDCTSGAWSAT

-590 IAAFLAGA
+590 IAAFLAAA

-655 SDATI
+655 ADATI
-660 AATDENGTLA
+660 AATDANGTLA

-715 SADLTATATATLTV
+715 SANLTATATATLTV

-754 VSSAASVSIVGDWKL
+754 VSSAASV
-769 APIAGAL
+769 
-776 GVGWD
+776 
-781 AANATGWWSN
+781 
-791 SADDVTTRACLFDDI
+791 
-806 FRFGEDGSFSNVMGS
+806 
-821 QTWLEGWQGV
+821 
-831 DGEQC
+831 
-836 GVPVAPHD
+836 
-844 GSNSATYSHDASTGA
+844 
-859 LVLTGKGAHVGL
+859 
-871 PKVYNG
+871 
-877 GELSNSADPQAD
+877 
-889 APESITYTV
+889 
-898 TEISDSA
+898 
-905 MTIQIQYNGDNT
+905 
-917 WQFKL
+917 
-922 VKAVAS
+922 
-928 SVSITKVIETDAS
+928 
-941 SPYIKTVEL
+941 
-950 YVTGTVDFS
+950 
-959 DGSVVMNYGKNGA
+959 
-972 AFADN
+972 
-977 QIDIS
+977 
-982 GLGVQTDTYVYV
+982 
-994 IRDLTLMQT
+994 
-1003 DFPSAGLSA
+1003 
-1012 SNTVT
+1012 
-1017 TGTATNGDDS
+1017 
-1027 YQITMDGAVIS
+1027 
-1038 QFGVENE
+1038 
-1045 DGTGT
+1045 
-1050 AWEHGDTYAERKP
+1050 
-1063 GTEDDGTFSVDHW
+1063 
-1076 TIQELNFLDDYGTYN
+1076 
-1091 GAAALETVIT
+1091 
-1101 LGNWKTDS
+1101 
-1109 TASIVGDWKLAPMAA
+1109 SIVGDWKLAPMAA

-1161 DGSFSNVMGL
+1161 DGSFANVMGS

-1196 SSATYTHD
+1196 NAATYTHD

-1237 DSITYTVTEISDSA
+1237 DSVTYTVTELSESA

-1274 SDSDA
+1274 DDSNA

-1298 VANDGPTVFP
+1298 VTNDGPAVFP

-1324 LGTATASVTVTD
+1324 LGTATASVTVAD

-1410 ATATATVTVAD
+1410 ASATATVTVAD
-1421 LTAPVIAAPATIT
+1421 LTAPVITAPATVT
-1434 FLGENDGL
+1434 FLGENEGL
-1442 AVSDAQVTDFL
+1442 AVSDSQVTDFL

-1460 NVDGAIATVT
+1460 NVDGAIATIT
-1470 NDVPADVLPLGD
+1470 NDAPVDVFPLGD

-1528 DVVAA
+1528 DVVDA
-1533 SDNAIV
+1533 SDDAIV
-1539 TFLASATAI
+1539 AFLAGATAI

-1559 VNDGPDEY
+1559 VNDGPAEY

-1676 IDLKDGELSPSPSA
+1676 VDLKDGELSPSPSA

-1918 LDTFVWQYKFVKVA
+1918 FDTFVWQYKFVKVA

-2080 DGNPIFS
+2080 DGNPILS

-2152 SAGTTV
+2152 AAGTTV

-2361 ATVGDFTASAGG
+2361 ATVGGFTESAGG

-2395 DGSDSVSITSAVVTI
+2395 DGSDSISITSAVVTI

-2425 DSSMVIM
+2425 DSSMIIL
-2432 LLAGMLYLF
+2432 LLAGMLYLL
-2441 RRKLFKMQ
+2441 RRKLLKIQ

>member
-1 MLNQVKKLLTNSFTL
+1 MLNQVKKLLKNSFTL
-16 ISFIAIFPTLAI
+16 ISFVAIFPTLAI
-28 AQTQSVTGTLGVSEL
+28 AQTQSVSGTLGVSEL

-59 AEGNAVAT
+59 ADGNAVAT

-484 ANEVSYP
+484 ANEGSYP

-505 SITGGSTTVSG
+505 SMTGGSTTVSG
-516 SSVDCSSGAWSAT
+516 SSVDCTSGAWSAT

-590 IAAFLAGA
+590 IAAFLAAA

-620 GATTVT
+620 GTTTVT

-660 AATDENGTLA
+660 AATDANGTLA

-844 GSNSATYSHDASTGA
+844 GSNSATYTHDASTGA

-889 APESITYTV
+889 APDSITYTV

-922 VKAVAS
+922 VKAVAN

-1076 TIQELNFLDDYGTYN
+1076 TIQALNFLDDYGTYN

-1161 DGSFSNVMGL
+1161 DGSFSNVMGS

-1196 SSATYTHD
+1196 GSATYTHD

-1274 SDSDA
+1274 SGSDA

-1298 VANDGPTVFP
+1298 VTNDGPAVFP

-1387 APEVLPIG
+1387 APAVLPIG

-1410 ATATATVTVAD
+1410 ASATATVTVAD
-1421 LTAPVIAAPATIT
+1421 LTAPVITAPATIT

-1559 VNDGPDEY
+1559 VNDGPAEY

-1676 IDLKDGELSPSPSA
+1676 VDLKDGELSPSPSA

-1918 LDTFVWQYKFVKVA
+1918 FDTFVWQYKFVKVA

-2013 GRIVAADGGLVTVTA
+2013 GRIVAADGGPVTVTA

-2080 DGNPIFS
+2080 DGNPILS

-2152 SAGTTV
+2152 AAGTTV

-2251 TCPEPGSAAYAP
+2251 TCPEPGSSAYAP
-2263 GLPTADAM
+2263 GLPTADGM
-2271 TPEQTICLELLIEDG
+2271 VPEQTICLELLIEDG

-2361 ATVGDFTASAGG
+2361 ATVGGFTESAGG

-2395 DGSDSVSITSAVVTI
+2395 DGSDSISITSAVVTI

-2425 DSSMVIM
+2425 DSSMIIL
-2432 LLAGMLYLF
+2432 LLAGMLYLL
-2441 RRKLFKMQ
+2441 RRKLFKIQ

>member
-1 MLNQVKKLLTNSFTL
+1 MLNQVTKLLKNSFTL
-16 ISFIAIFPTLAI
+16 ISFVAIFPTLAI
-28 AQTQSVTGTLGVSEL
+28 AQTQSVSGTLGVSEL

-59 AEGNAVAT
+59 GDGNAVAT
-67 TGLGLRIHYD
+67 TGLGLRVHYD

-308 TTDGI
+308 STDGI

-373 VLENQASTTTGSITL
+373 VMENQASTTTGSITI

-471 LAITVGSLGIVTN
+471 LAITIGSLSIVTN
-484 ANEVSYP
+484 ANEGSYP
-491 VTGTCNLDGVSVVV
+491 VAGTCNLDGVSVVV
-505 SITGGSTTVSG
+505 SMTGGSTTVSG
-516 SSVDCSSGAWSAT
+516 SAVDCTSGAWSAT

-590 IAAFLAGA
+590 IAAFLAAA

-655 SDATI
+655 ADATI
-660 AATDENGTLA
+660 AATDANGTLA

-715 SADLTATATATLTV
+715 SANLTATATATLTV

-754 VSSAASVSIVGDWKL
+754 ASSAASV
-769 APIAGAL
+769 
-776 GVGWD
+776 
-781 AANATGWWSN
+781 
-791 SADDVTTRACLFDDI
+791 
-806 FRFGEDGSFSNVMGS
+806 
-821 QTWLEGWQGV
+821 
-831 DGEQC
+831 
-836 GVPVAPHD
+836 
-844 GSNSATYSHDASTGA
+844 
-859 LVLTGKGAHVGL
+859 
-871 PKVYNG
+871 
-877 GELSNSADPQAD
+877 
-889 APESITYTV
+889 
-898 TEISDSA
+898 
-905 MTIQIQYNGDNT
+905 
-917 WQFKL
+917 
-922 VKAVAS
+922 
-928 SVSITKVIETDAS
+928 
-941 SPYIKTVEL
+941 
-950 YVTGTVDFS
+950 
-959 DGSVVMNYGKNGA
+959 
-972 AFADN
+972 
-977 QIDIS
+977 
-982 GLGVQTDTYVYV
+982 
-994 IRDLTLMQT
+994 
-1003 DFPSAGLSA
+1003 
-1012 SNTVT
+1012 
-1017 TGTATNGDDS
+1017 
-1027 YQITMDGAVIS
+1027 
-1038 QFGVENE
+1038 
-1045 DGTGT
+1045 
-1050 AWEHGDTYAERKP
+1050 
-1063 GTEDDGTFSVDHW
+1063 
-1076 TIQELNFLDDYGTYN
+1076 
-1091 GAAALETVIT
+1091 
-1101 LGNWKTDS
+1101 
-1109 TASIVGDWKLAPMAA
+1109 SIVGDWKLAPMAA

-1161 DGSFSNVMGL
+1161 DGSFANVMGS

-1196 SSATYTHD
+1196 NAATYTHDASTGALVLTGKGAHVGLPKPFNGGELTNPADAPDSVTYTVTELSESAMTIQIQYSGDQTWQYKFVKEGVESNASITGDWKLAPMAAALGVGWDAANATGWWSNSADDVTTRACLFDDIFRFGEDGSFANVMGSETWLEGWQGVDSDQCGTPVAPHDGSNAATYTHD

-1237 DSITYTVTEISDSA
+1237 DSVTYTVTELSESA

-1274 SDSDA
+1274 DDSNA

-1298 VANDGPTVFP
+1298 VTNDGPAVFP

-1410 ATATATVTVAD
+1410 ASATATVTVAD
-1421 LTAPVIAAPATIT
+1421 LTAPVITAPATVT
-1434 FLGENDGL
+1434 FLGENEGL
-1442 AVSDAQVTDFL
+1442 AVSDSQVTDFL

-1460 NVDGAIATVT
+1460 NVDGAIATIT
-1470 NDVPADVLPLGD
+1470 NDAPVDVFPLGD

-1494 NTGTAQTVVTVSLD
+1494 NTGSAQTVVTVSLD

-1528 DVVAA
+1528 DVVDA
-1533 SDNAIV
+1533 SDDAIV
-1539 TFLASATAI
+1539 AFLAGATAI

-1559 VNDGPDEY
+1559 VNDGPAEY

-1676 IDLKDGELSPSPSA
+1676 VDLKDGELSPSPSA

-1705 SDAAGNTST
+1705 SDAAGNTSS

-1819 GSDGSFANVMGSETW
+1819 GSDGSFANVMGAETW

-1887 GELTNPADAPASV
+1887 GELTDPADAPASV

-1918 LDTFVWQYKFVKVA
+1918 FDTYVWQYKFVKVA

-1979 TNAVTGSVTER
+1979 TNAVIGSVTER

-2000 PMIHLSVAQGGTS
+2000 PMIHLSVAQGGTP

-2057 ATVTVDPSTLGDTL
+2057 ATVTVDPSSLGDTL

-2080 DGNPIFS
+2080 DGNPILS

-2096 LATAPALG
+2096 LSAAPALG

-2192 VDFKVSGAQAGATYN
+2192 VDFKVSGGQAGATYN

-2226 GDNIGWQDFVEN
+2226 GENIGWQDFVEN

-2251 TCPEPGSAAYAP
+2251 TCPEPGSSAYTP
-2263 GLPTADAM
+2263 GLPTADVM
-2271 TPEQTICLELLIEDG
+2271 VPEQTICLELLIEDG

-2337 VTAVDPDGRA
+2337 VTAVDPDGRV

-2361 ATVGDFTASAGG
+2361 ATVGDFTESAGG

-2425 DSSMVIM
+2425 DSSMILM
-2432 LLAGMLYLF
+2432 LLAGMLYLV

>member
-1 MLNQVKKLLTNSFTL
+1 MLNQVKKLLKNSFTL

-28 AQTQSVTGTLGVSEL
+28 AQTQSVSGTLGVSEL

-59 AEGNAVAT
+59 ADGNAVAT

-326 YWTGSVA
+326 YWTASVA

-471 LAITVGSLGIVTN
+471 LAITVGSLSIVTN
-484 ANEVSYP
+484 ANEGSYP
-491 VTGTCNLDGVSVVV
+491 VAGTCNLDGVSVVV
-505 SITGGSTTVSG
+505 SMTGGSTTVSG
-516 SSVDCSSGAWSAT
+516 SAVDCTSGAWSAT

-660 AATDENGTLA
+660 AATDANGTLA

-715 SADLTATATATLTV
+715 SASLTATATATLTV
-729 ADVTA
+729 ADLTA

-754 VSSAASVSIVGDWKL
+754 VSSAAGASIVGDWKL

-889 APESITYTV
+889 APDSITYTV

-922 VKAVAS
+922 VKAVAN

-1045 DGTGT
+1045 DGTDT

-1063 GTEDDGTFSVDHW
+1063 GTEDDGTFSLDHW
-1076 TIQELNFLDDYGTYN
+1076 TIQALNFLDDYGTYN

-1155 IFRFGE
+1155 IFRFGG
-1161 DGSFSNVMGL
+1161 DGSFSNVMGS

-1260 TYVWQYKFAKVVAV
+1260 TYVWQYKFTKVVAV
-1274 SDSDA
+1274 SGSDA

-1298 VANDGPTVFP
+1298 VTNDGPGVFP

-1355 AGLASSDASVQAW
+1355 TGLASSDASVQAW

-1410 ATATATVTVAD
+1410 ASATATVTVAD
-1421 LTAPVIAAPATIT
+1421 LTAPVITAPATIT

-1460 NVDGAIATVT
+1460 NVDGAIATIT

-1517 APIALEVDMPS
+1517 TPIALEVDMPS

-1533 SDNAIV
+1533 SDDAIV
-1539 TFLASATAI
+1539 AFLAGATAI

-1559 VNDGPDEY
+1559 VNDGPAEY

-1589 STVTVTVTDTDG
+1589 SSVTVTVTDTDG

-1676 IDLKDGELSPSPSA
+1676 VDLKDGELSPSPSA

-1918 LDTFVWQYKFVKVA
+1918 FDTFVWQYKFVKVA

-2000 PMIHLSVAQGGTS
+2000 PMIHLSVVQGGTS
-2013 GRIVAADGGLVTVTA
+2013 GRIVAADGGPVTVTA

-2057 ATVTVDPSTLGDTL
+2057 ATVTVDPTSLGDTL

-2080 DGNPIFS
+2080 DGNPILS

-2096 LATAPALG
+2096 LASAPALG

-2152 SAGTTV
+2152 AAGTTV

-2251 TCPEPGSAAYAP
+2251 TCPEPGSSAYAP
-2263 GLPTADAM
+2263 GLPTADGM
-2271 TPEQTICLELLIEDG
+2271 SEQTICLELLIEDG

-2361 ATVGDFTASAGG
+2361 ATVGGFTESAGG

-2425 DSSMVIM
+2425 DSSMIIL
-2432 LLAGMLYLF
+2432 LLAGMLYLL
-2441 RRKLFKMQ
+2441 RRKLFKIQ

>member
-1 MLNQVKKLLTNSFTL
+1 MLNQVKKLLKNSFTL

-28 AQTQSVTGTLGVSEL
+28 AQTQSVSGTLGVSEL

-59 AEGNAVAT
+59 ADGNAVAT

-326 YWTGSVA
+326 YWTASVA

-484 ANEVSYP
+484 ANEGSYP

-505 SITGGSTTVSG
+505 SMAGGSTTVSG
-516 SSVDCSSGAWSAT
+516 SSVDCTSGAWSAT

-660 AATDENGTLA
+660 AATDANGTLA

-806 FRFGEDGSFSNVMGS
+806 FRFGEDGSFANVMGS
-821 QTWLEGWQGV
+821 
-831 DGEQC
+831 
-836 GVPVAPHD
+836 
-844 GSNSATYSHDASTGA
+844 
-859 LVLTGKGAHVGL
+859 
-871 PKVYNG
+871 
-877 GELSNSADPQAD
+877 
-889 APESITYTV
+889 
-898 TEISDSA
+898 
-905 MTIQIQYNGDNT
+905 
-917 WQFKL
+917 
-922 VKAVAS
+922 
-928 SVSITKVIETDAS
+928 
-941 SPYIKTVEL
+941 
-950 YVTGTVDFS
+950 
-959 DGSVVMNYGKNGA
+959 
-972 AFADN
+972 
-977 QIDIS
+977 
-982 GLGVQTDTYVYV
+982 
-994 IRDLTLMQT
+994 
-1003 DFPSAGLSA
+1003 
-1012 SNTVT
+1012 
-1017 TGTATNGDDS
+1017 
-1027 YQITMDGAVIS
+1027 
-1038 QFGVENE
+1038 
-1045 DGTGT
+1045 
-1050 AWEHGDTYAERKP
+1050 
-1063 GTEDDGTFSVDHW
+1063 
-1076 TIQELNFLDDYGTYN
+1076 
-1091 GAAALETVIT
+1091 
-1101 LGNWKTDS
+1101 
-1109 TASIVGDWKLAPMAA
+1109 
-1124 ALGVGWDA
+1124 
-1132 ANATGWWSNSADD
+1132 
-1145 VTTRACLFDD
+1145 
-1155 IFRFGE
+1155 
-1161 DGSFSNVMGL
+1161 

-1196 SSATYTHD
+1196 NAATYTHD

-1260 TYVWQYKFAKVVAV
+1260 TYVWQYKFAKVVAA
-1274 SDSDA
+1274 SGSDA

-1298 VANDGPTVFP
+1298 VTNDGPAVFP

-1410 ATATATVTVAD
+1410 ASATATVTVAD
-1421 LTAPVIAAPATIT
+1421 LTAPVITAPATIT

-1460 NVDGAIATVT
+1460 NVDGAIATIT

-1676 IDLKDGELSPSPSA
+1676 VDLKDGELSPSPSA

-1918 LDTFVWQYKFVKVA
+1918 FDTFVWQYKFVKVA

-2013 GRIVAADGGLVTVTA
+2013 GRIVAADGGPVTVTA

-2057 ATVTVDPSTLGDTL
+2057 ATVTVDPTSLGDTL

-2080 DGNPIFS
+2080 DGNPILS

-2096 LATAPALG
+2096 LASAPALG

-2251 TCPEPGSAAYAP
+2251 TCPEPGSSAYAP
-2263 GLPTADAM
+2263 GLPTAEAM
-2271 TPEQTICLELLIEDG
+2271 VPEQTICLELLIEDG

-2361 ATVGDFTASAGG
+2361 ATVGDFTESAGG

-2395 DGSDSVSITSAVVTI
+2395 DGSDSISITSAVVTI

-2425 DSSMVIM
+2425 DSSMIIL
-2432 LLAGMLYLF
+2432 LLAGMLYLL
-2441 RRKLFKMQ
+2441 RRKLLKIQ